1 MVCVSVKG
9 QVAFPELL
17 PCGEGV
23 CAARRGR
30 VSQALIAA
38 GTACRD
44 LLRALPR
51 MEIAILIVMFVLANA

>member
-1 MVCVSVKG
+1 MVCVSVKS
-9 QVAFPELL
+9 QLAFSELL

-23 CAARRGR
+23 RAARSGR
-30 VSQALIAA
+30 VSQAMLAA